1 MEAKK
6 IKKGVHPHG
15 YKELAN
21 AKEIESF
28 GQPDEVLIPVAQHI
42 GAPAKTIV
50 EVGDKVKVGQ
60 KIAEKAGFISANIHS
75 SIAGEV
81 IEICETEAGQAIR
94 IKNDGSNQVEKLDS
108 AKDYTEFSVEE
119 LVQIVEEAGIVGL
132 GGATFPTNVKMSIP
146 DDKEV
151 ETIIL
156 NGAECE
162 PYLTID
168 HRMMVEQA
176 EEVVYGLKAI
186 MKMTDAN
193 KAYIGIELNKPD
205 AIAKMEE
212 VVADESNIEVAPLEV
227 MYPQGGEKQMI
238 QAILDKEVPSGGLP
252 LDIGVVVNNIGT
264 ALAIKEAVKDG
275 KPLYQRGVTV
285 TGQAIKNPGN
295 YIVPVG
301 TSIKELIEKAGG
313 FSEEPGKIVQGG
325 PMTGKAEKNLDSP
338 VLKGTSGIIA
348 LTKDQVSDYEAGPC
362 IRCAKC
368 VDHCPARLM
377 PTTLS
382 DLAQKKMAEELDN
395 YNVLDCI
402 ECGCCTY
409 TCPAKIELLD
419 WIKLGKQEVT
429 AMKRENE

>member
-6 IKKGVHPHG
+6 IKKGIHPNYH
-15 YKELAN
+15 KELAN
-21 AKEIESF
+21 SEEIEDF
-28 GQPDEVLIPVAQHI
+28 GQPEEVLIPVGQHI
-42 GAPAKTIV
+42 GAPAKPIV
-50 EVGDKVKVGQ
+50 DVGDKVKVGQ

-81 IEICETEAGQAIR
+81 IEVCETGDGQAIR
-94 IKNDGSNQVEKLDS
+94 IKNDGSNQSAKLGS
-108 AKDYTEFSVEE
+108 GKDYTELSVEE
-119 LVQIVEEAGIVGL
+119 LVELVEEAGIVGL

-146 DDKEV
+146 EEKNV

-168 HRMMVEQA
+168 HRMMVEKA
-176 EEVVYGLKAI
+176 EDVVYGLKAI

-193 KAYIGIELNKPD
+193 QAYIGIELNKPD

-212 VVADESNIEVAPLEV
+212 VVADESNIEITPLEV

-252 LDIGVVVNNIGT
+252 LDIGIVVNNIGT
-264 ALAIKEAVKDG
+264 ALAIKEVIKDG
-275 KPLYQRGVTV
+275 KSLYQRGVTV
-285 TGQAIKNPGN
+285 TGQAIEKPGN
-295 YIVPVG
+295 YIVPIG
-301 TSIKELIEKAGG
+301 TPIRELIEKAGG
-313 FSEEPGKIVQGG
+313 FSEEPGKVVQGG
-325 PMTGKAEKNLDSP
+325 PMTGKAEKDLDSP

-348 LTKDQVSDYEAGPC
+348 LPKDKVSDYEAGPC

-368 VDHCPARLM
+368 IDHCPANLM

-382 DLAQKKMAEELDN
+382 GFAQEKMAVELDD

-409 TCPAKIELLD
+409 ICPAKIELLD
-419 WIKLGKQEVT
+419 WIKLGKQQVT